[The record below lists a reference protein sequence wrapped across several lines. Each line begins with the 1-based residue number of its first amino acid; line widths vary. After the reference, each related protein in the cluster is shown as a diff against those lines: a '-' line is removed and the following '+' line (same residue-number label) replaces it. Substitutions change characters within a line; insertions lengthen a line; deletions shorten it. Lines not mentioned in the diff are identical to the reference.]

1 MLEKKKKM
9 LTMVTW
15 PISFI
20 SFEAS
25 FFCFLNAIVRVVVVE
40 DFRINVL
47 NEGAIGFDF
56 MKQL

>member
-1 MLEKKKKM
+1 MV
-9 LTMVTW
+9 MVTW